1 MKTDRYTKVILTV
14 IAVCMVVN
22 IIEKFDF
29 TAKAYAA
36 EGESKI
42 TAPDLPE
49 PQKYG
54 LVPMNPDGSI
64 SVTMKTVAPM
74 DVNVV
79 GIRTSDNLDVNVNL
93 EKIGG
98 YSTYGEIPVKVKQ

>member
-29 TAKAYAA
+29 TSKAYAN
-36 EGESKI
+36 ESESKI
-42 TAPDLPE
+42 TATALPD

-64 SVTMKTVAPM
+64 SVTMKTIAPM
-74 DVNVV
+74 DVNIV
-79 GIRTSDNLDVNVNL
+79 GIKTSDDLDVNVNL